1 MHVFEWSDEMK
12 LKNLVSL
19 LAAGAFVLVAASRAD
34 AALQIALQQT
44 GVNGGAITVVGSAAD
59 FTSVA
64 FTGAYG
70 NFQLTIA
77 GTSAD
82 NTAALSDLLSAAV
95 SVRNTDA
102 TAGHSLNVWVL
113 QSNYSLPVGTPLFVE
128 AGMGGSVNIGTIGLT
143 NMFQAWGDNTNST
156 TFGIGQT
163 SGAINATQNGSTFDT
178 GSLTGLFNRT
188 SANSL
193 FAVSS
198 RSTLNLSAGGQVNYS
213 SHVNLTAV
221 PEPVSLVMLGTGLV
235 GLAGSA
241 KRRALKR
248 ARQ

>member
-1 MHVFEWSDEMK
+1 MLFRSDEMK

-19 LAAGAFVLVAASRAD
+19 ILAGAFVLVAASRAD
-34 AALQIALQQT
+34 AALQIALQQA
-44 GVNGGAITVVGSAAD
+44 GVNGGNITVVGSAAD
-59 FTSVA
+59 FTAVG
-64 FTGAYG
+64 FTGNYG
-70 NFQLTIA
+70 NFQITLA
-77 GTSAD
+77 GTSSD
-82 NTAALSDLLSAAV
+82 NTATLSDLLAAAV
-95 SVRNTDA
+95 SVRNTD
-102 TAGHSLNVWVL
+102 TASHSLNIWVS
-113 QSNYSLPVGTPLFVE
+113 QSNYTLPVGTPLFVE
-128 AGMGGSVNIGTIGLT
+128 AGMGGSVNSGTIGLT
-143 NMFQAWGDNTNST
+143 NVFQAWGDNANAAGGA
-156 TFGIGQT
+156 FGIGQT
-163 SGAINATQNGSTFDT
+163 SGGINAAQNGSTFDT

-198 RSTLNLSAGGQVNYS
+198 RSTLNLSGGGQVNFS
-213 SHVNLTAV
+213 SHVNLTSV